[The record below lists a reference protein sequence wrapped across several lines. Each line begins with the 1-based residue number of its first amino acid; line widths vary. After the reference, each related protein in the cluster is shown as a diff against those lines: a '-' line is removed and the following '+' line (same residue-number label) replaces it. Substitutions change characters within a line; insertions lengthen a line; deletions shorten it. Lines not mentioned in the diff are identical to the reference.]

1 MGEVVSDR
9 RHGKETQSDGSSL
22 AGSRREDCTDRG
34 DPPWPVGHRVSLQ
47 TPLRSRSDRRAGGQ
61 PAAGRAANGGGG
73 KENKG
78 TCRPNNYCFLGFS
91 WAAQARR
98 FCASA

>member
-1 MGEVVSDR
+1 MGNSAPANSSLIRERLKGKILTAAECLEIADRKMGEVVSDR

-47 TPLRSRSDRRAGGQ
+47 TPLRSRSDRRCGWSTGC
-61 PAAGRAANGGGG
+61 
-73 KENKG
+73 G
-78 TCRPNNYCFLGFS
+78 TCC
-91 WAAQARR
+91 
-98 FCASA
+98 